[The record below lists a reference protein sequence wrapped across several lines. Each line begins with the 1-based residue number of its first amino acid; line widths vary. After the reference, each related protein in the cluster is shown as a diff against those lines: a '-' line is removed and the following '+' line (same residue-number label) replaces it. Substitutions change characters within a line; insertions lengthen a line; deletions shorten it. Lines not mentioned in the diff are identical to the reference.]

1 MHTSPDALAKTFFF
15 VIVASAAWGEDT
27 SQNCAQMCFRSLP
40 LPALHENFASSGV
53 GYESALLRP
62 GSYFILPAA
71 MAPHSAPAASRSGKA
86 SERQW
91 PRFKVDFAVKLLI
104 GSHGTKSSVPGRAHD
119 LGQGGVALY
128 AVAELDEGQQLQIE
142 FTPPFSRRPLVLTA
156 IVRDRAGYRYGL
168 EFRKLTRDA
177 SDDLSRACRALSLS
191 TE

>member
-1 MHTSPDALAKTFFF
+1 LAFDSRLFQRSILRVTHRSALLAEKNP
-15 VIVASAAWGEDT
+15 VY
-27 SQNCAQMCFRSLP
+27 LP
-40 LPALHENFASSGV
+40 LGIAS
-53 GYESALLRP
+53 YESALIRP
-62 GSYFILPAA
+62 EWYSILTVA
-71 MAPHSAPAASRSGKA
+71 MAAQTAPAATRSGKS

-91 PRFKVDFAVKLLI
+91 PRFKVDFSVKLLI

-128 AVAELDEGQQLQIE
+128 AVAELEEGQQLQVE
-142 FTPPFSRRPLVLTA
+142 FTPPFSRRPLLLTA